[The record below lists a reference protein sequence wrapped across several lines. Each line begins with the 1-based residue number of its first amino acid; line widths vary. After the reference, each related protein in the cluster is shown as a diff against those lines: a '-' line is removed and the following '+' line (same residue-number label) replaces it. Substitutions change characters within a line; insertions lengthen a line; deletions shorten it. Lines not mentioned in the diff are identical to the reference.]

1 MLCIEAATASYL
13 SRTAF
18 CVNIAYDVIRSTIL
32 TNLSTDQIWHTI
44 GVPVG
49 HVLHPTVVRQSWM
62 PPQGKMILV
71 FYLKVELASP
81 WSCCICSNSLLQFR
95 GC

>member
-32 TNLSTDQIWHTI
+32 TNLSTDI

-49 HVLHPTVVRQSWM
+49 HVLHPTVVGQ
-62 PPQGKMILV
+62 
-71 FYLKVELASP
+71 
-81 WSCCICSNSLLQFR
+81 
-95 GC
+95 